1 MVPSRGFADDLAV
14 AASVLIVDDNARFR
28 ARARRRLE
36 ADAHPLAQP
45 ADVGCHLLR
54 QRPSCAGTVEPNV
67 QPVLDTPA
75 AIRGDSPDAAG
86 AATAVSA
93 AMAPRA
99 GQQLDRVTKRVMRG
113 ISPTPR
119 LGNASSGNLRL
130 PRHRSQGAP
139 ADFAAPNRRARVRL
153 SDASAGVWR
162 QLERPL

>member
-36 ADAHPLAQP
+36 ADVHPLAQP
-45 ADVGCHLLR
+45 ADVACHLLR

-75 AIRGDSPDAAG
+75 EIRGDSSDAAG

-93 AMAPRA
+93 AMAARA
-99 GQQLDRVTKRVMRG
+99 GQQLDRVTKRFTRG
-113 ISPTPR
+113 ISPTPP
-119 LGNASSGNLRL
+119 LGYESLGILPL
-130 PRHRSQGAP
+130 PRHRSQGDP
-139 ADFAAPNRRARVRL
+139 ADFVAPNR
-153 SDASAGVWR
+153 
-162 QLERPL
+162 